1 MSFDSLLLVIY
12 VHRSFILPMFFT
24 ECLLFRICIWCTA
37 PQCHLSYL
45 ISFLCVF
52 PTSCSFFFMMH
63 YSWWH
68 NPHPSNYCVEKSL
81 QIKFSSASYNS
92 VLSTMN
98 WGIICV
104 CELIVHVLPIVMPQ
118 VEDDTTGWHIQSSV
132 RMGVLAYLFKSRWI
146 TLAALYPCFFQN
158 IFDVIYSF
166 SCTSSDSVIWSYFII
181 CSCSKLVV
189 FHSHNCTSNNK

>member
-1 MSFDSLLLVIY
+1 MCFQPVVVSFSWCITVDDITPTPQITVLKRAYKLNSAVP
-12 VHRSFILPMFFT
+12 HTTRSM
-24 ECLLFRICIWCTA
+24 
-37 PQCHLSYL
+37 
-45 ISFLCVF
+45 
-52 PTSCSFFFMMH
+52 
-63 YSWWH
+63 
-68 NPHPSNYCVEKSL
+68 
-81 QIKFSSASYNS
+81 
-92 VLSTMN
+92 STMN